1 LNQERITMRHI
12 AVQAGVTEATV
23 SMALANNPR
32 ISAATRTRIQEL
44 ARTLNYQPNPYVS
57 ALMRTRRQGRLLN
70 DRPVLALV
78 SCFATADGWR
88 KAPDAP
94 TVRLMREGAIERA
107 AERGY
112 QAQEFWLHQDG
123 MSPERFSEVLHTRAI
138 RGVLLSPAS
147 VGALAPTL
155 KWEYFSAVGL
165 SVPSPASTITTVC
178 NDHFFS
184 SLLVARECYRRGYRR
199 PGLVLLS
206 SHRARFQGRWE
217 AGVLIAQREHPEI
230 HPAEPLLLEAWSDAP
245 SALSA
250 WFKRERPDVVISPSA
265 EALQPV
271 LAQAGWTAPDKIG
284 LVSLA
289 CAGVDGPCS
298 GIYQN
303 GKLIGATAIDVL
315 IGMVERH
322 ERGLP
327 EQATTLMVEGVW
339 NPGRTLRS
347 LSSAEEAP
355 KAG

>member
-1 LNQERITMRHI
+1 MRHI
-12 AVQAGVTEATV
+12 AERAGVTEATV

-32 ISAATRTRIQEL
+32 ISAGTRLRIQEL

-70 DRPVLALV
+70 DRPILALV
-78 SCFATADGWR
+78 SCFASPDGWR
-88 KAPDAP
+88 RAPDSP
-94 TVRLMREGAIERA
+94 TVRQMREGAIERA

-138 RGVLLSPAS
+138 GGLLLSPGA
-147 VGALAPTL
+147 VGAPPPAL
-155 KWEYFSAVGL
+155 KWEYFSTVSL
-165 SVPSPASTITTVC
+165 SVPSPTYTLTTVC

-184 SLLVARECYRRGYRR
+184 SLQVARECFRRGYRR
-199 PGLVLLS
+199 PGLVVLN

-217 AGVLIAQREHPEI
+217 AGVLIAQREHPELQ
-230 HPAEPLLLEAWSDAP
+230 PVDPLLLESWSDAP
-245 SALSA
+245 GALKA
-250 WFKRERPDVVISPSA
+250 WITRERPDVVISPSA
-265 EALQPV
+265 EALRP
-271 LAQAGWTAPDKIG
+271 AIEHAGHAVPGDVG

-289 CAGVDGPCS
+289 CSASDSPCS
-298 GIYQN
+298 GIFQN

-327 EQATTLMVEGVW
+327 DQGTTLMVEGVW
-339 NPGRTLRS
+339 NPGSTLR
-347 LSSAEEAP
+347 AP
-355 KAG
+355 MNGVRG

>member
-1 LNQERITMRHI
+1 MRHI
-12 AVQAGVTEATV
+12 AERAGVTEATV

-78 SCFATADGWR
+78 SCFPTADGWR
-88 KAPDAP
+88 RAADSP
-94 TVRLMREGAIERA
+94 TVRQMREGAIERA
-107 AERGY
+107 AMRGY

-123 MSPERFSEVLHTRAI
+123 MSPERFSEVLRTRAI
-138 RGVLLSPAS
+138 RGLLLGPGGPGAPIPA
-147 VGALAPTL
+147 L
-155 KWEYFSAVGL
+155 KWDYFAAVSL
-165 SVPSPASTITTVC
+165 SVPSPTHTITTVC

-184 SLLVARECYRRGYRR
+184 SLRVARECFVHGYRR
-199 PGLVLLS
+199 PGLVILR

-217 AGVLIAQREHPEI
+217 AGVLIAQREHPELRLV
-230 HPAEPLLLEAWSDAP
+230 EPLLLDDWSEAA
-245 SALSA
+245 SALRP
-250 WFKRERPDVVISPSA
+250 WCEREKPDVIISPSA

-271 LAQAGWTAPDKIG
+271 LLKLGCRIPEEIG

-289 CAGVDGPCS
+289 CSELTSPCS
-298 GIYQN
+298 GIFQN

-327 EQATTLMVEGVW
+327 DQATTLMVEGVW
-339 NPGRTLRS
+339 NPGQTLR
-347 LSSAEEAP
+347 AP
-355 KAG
+355 APGRAA

>member
-1 LNQERITMRHI
+1 MRHI
-12 AVQAGVTEATV
+12 AERAGVTEATV

-32 ISAATRTRIQEL
+32 ISSATRTRIQEL

-78 SCFATADGWR
+78 SCFSTADGWR

-94 TVRLMREGAIERA
+94 TVRQMREGAIERA
-107 AERGY
+107 AMRGY

-138 RGVLLSPAS
+138 RGVLLGPGA
-147 VGALAPTL
+147 VGAPPPVL
-155 KWEYFSAVGL
+155 KWDYFAAVSL
-165 SVPSPASTITTVC
+165 SVPSPTHTITTVC

-184 SLLVARECYRRGYRR
+184 SLRVARECFRLGYRR
-199 PGLVLLS
+199 PGLVVLS

-217 AGVLIAQREHPEI
+217 AGVLIAQREHPEL
-230 HPAEPLLLEAWSDAP
+230 HPVEPLLLNDWNEAP
-245 SALSA
+245 EAL
-250 WFKRERPDVVISPSA
+250 REWNARHRPDVIISPSA

-271 LAQAGWTAPDKIG
+271 LVNQGLAVPGKVG

-289 CAGVDGPCS
+289 CADPGSSCS
-298 GIYQN
+298 GIFQN

-339 NPGRTLRS
+339 NPGQTLRY
-347 LSSAEEAP
+347 LR
-355 KAG
+355 